1 MVLGEYEQKFNG
13 KNRIALSKKIRRE
26 FGKTIILAKG
36 LDECIFGFSADYWNR
51 VAEQEMSK
59 SIMSPEGLQSRRK
72 MFAGAVEV
80 DIDFQGRIVVPENLL
95 VYAGIKSDGLQEMMV
110 IGAGDHLEVW
120 DKGKWREYTKNNF

>member
-36 LDECIFGFSADYWNR
+36 LDACIFGFSIDYWNR
-51 VAEQEMSK
+51 VSEQEMSK
-59 SIMSPEGLQSRRK
+59 SIMSKEGLQSRRK

-80 DIDFQGRIVVPENLL
+80 DIDFQNRIVVPENLL
-95 VYAGIKSDGLQEMMV
+95 SYAGIASSERAEMMV
-110 IGAGDHLEVW
+110 VGAGDHLEVW

>member
-36 LDECIFGFSADYWNR
+36 FDQCIFGFSENYWNN
-51 VAEQEMSK
+51 VTAKEMEK
-59 SIMSPEGLQSRRK
+59 SIMSEDGLKARRK
-72 MFAGAVEV
+72 MFSGAVEV

-95 VYAGIKSDGLQEMMV
+95 NYAGIKSSDETEMMV
-110 IGAGDHLEVW
+110 IGAGDHVEIWDLEGW
-120 DKGKWREYTKNNF
+120 KDYARRNF